1 MPTGQQGRCPQ
12 DLRAGPKRVHDVG
25 MMHFSSLGSKL
36 SGPCGIQ
43 ELMEELGRA
52 LSSDPDMR
60 MLGGGNPAAIPEMQA
75 LWREQWR
82 RLLEDEPE
90 RLDRAL
96 VNYDPPGGNPAFRR
110 AMAAFLQRECGWA
123 CREEN
128 VVVMPGGQAAF
139 FDLFAL
145 LAGND
150 GKKKVLFPIAPE
162 YIGYANQGLHPDT
175 FVSIPGA
182 IEEQPAHTFKYHI
195 DFDRLRAALTPEI
208 AAICLSCPTN
218 PTGNVVSATELAELR
233 ELASA
238 QGIPLILD
246 QAYGLPFPGA
256 IYTDWEPVWDENL
269 IVSISLSKLGLPG
282 TRTSIIVASER
293 LTSAL
298 AHMNAVLALANGNIG
313 QALLLP
319 LLEGDRL
326 SRAVREV
333 VRPYYESKSRFANQ
347 VLREALADRASY
359 ALHASEGAFFLWL
372 WLKQCPLKAE
382 ELYQRLKRRK
392 VLVVPG
398 HYFFFGLKEPW
409 AHEHEC
415 LRITFSQPEAIVRE
429 GLEIL
434 ADEVAAAY
442 GR

>member
-1 MPTGQQGRCPQ
+1 MT
-12 DLRAGPKRVHDVG
+12 A
-25 MMHFSSLGSKL
+25 FSSLGDKL

-43 ELMEELGRA
+43 DLMDELGRA
-52 LSSDPDMR
+52 LSSDPGMR

-82 RLLEDEPE
+82 RLLEEEPE

-110 AMAAFLQRECGWA
+110 AMAAFLQRECGWT

-139 FDLFAL
+139 FNLFTL
-145 LAGND
+145 LAGHD
-150 GKKKVLFPIAPE
+150 GCQKILFPIAPE
-162 YIGYANQGLHPDT
+162 YIGYANQGLHSDS
-175 FVSIPGA
+175 FVAIPGA
-182 IEEQPAHTFKYHI
+182 IEELPDHTFKYHI
-195 DFDRLRAALTPEI
+195 DFDRLRVALTPDI

-218 PTGNVVSATELAELR
+218 PTGNVVSGAELAQLR
-233 ELASA
+233 ELAA
-238 QGIPLILD
+238 ARGIPLILD

-256 IYTDWEPVWDENL
+256 IYTDWAPVWDENL

-282 TRTSIIVASER
+282 TRTSVIVAPER
-293 LTSAL
+293 VATAP
-298 AHMNAVLALANGNIG
+298 ANMNAVLALANGNLG

-326 SRAVREV
+326 PRAVREII
-333 VRPYYESKSRFANQ
+333 RPYYQEKSRLANG
-347 VLREALADRASY
+347 VLRAALGDRAPY

-372 WLKQCPLKAE
+372 WLKHCPASTE

-398 HYFFFGLKEPW
+398 HYFFFGLSAPW
-409 AHEHEC
+409 PHAHEC
-415 LRITFSQPEAIVRE
+415 LRITFSQPEAVVRE

-434 ADEVAAAY
+434 ADEVAAVYA
-442 GR
+442 G